1 MLFWWGG
8 GGGGWVGA
16 RTPLVKRGFG
26 IVEVVLEKLKVL

>member
-8 GGGGWVGA
+8 WA
-16 RTPLVKRGFG
+16 RSPLVKRGFG

>member
-1 MLFWWGG
+1 MYAFLVGG
-8 GGGGWVGA
+8 GGGGWA